1 MKRLLLVSL
10 LAVFAIPAFAIPA
23 QAHAA
28 APCRDRIFND
38 WYADGKI
45 ASTYPHACYVDA
57 LRHIPADADQ
67 YSSLRQD
74 ITAAMRAAVLHT
86 EGKAVPTQIG
96 HGFSQHN
103 VLVSGTQSS
112 TQTAPHDASPPS
124 SSSTTQDPAPAGQ
137 TANAAVAT
145 SSGGGAPL
153 PVLALGGLAL
163 ALVAAGA
170 IGAGVKH
177 ARSRRG

>member
-1 MKRLLLVSL
+1 MKRLLLLSL
-10 LAVFAIPAFAIPA
+10 LVVFAVPA

-57 LRHIPADADQ
+57 LHHIPLDADE

-74 ITAAMRAAVLHT
+74 ITSAMRAGVLHS
-86 EGKAVPTQIG
+86 EGKAVPTQVG
-96 HGFSQHN
+96 HGFAQHN
-103 VLVSGTQSS
+103 VLVSGAQTSTTQS
-112 TQTAPHDASPPS
+112 APHDPAPS
-124 SSSTTQDPAPAGQ
+124 SSQAPAPSSQSTNAD
-137 TANAAVAT
+137 AAVAASST
-145 SSGGGAPL
+145 SSGAPL
-153 PVLALGGLAL
+153 PVLVLGALAL

-177 ARSRRG
+177 ARSRRR

>member
-10 LAVFAIPAFAIPA
+10 LAVLVFAVPA

-28 APCRDRIFND
+28 APCRDKIFND

-57 LRHIPADADQ
+57 LRHIPTDADE

-74 ITAAMRAAVLHT
+74 ITAAMRAGILHA
-86 EGKAVPTQIG
+86 EGKSVPTQIG
-96 HGFSQHN
+96 HGFAAHN
-103 VLVSGTQSS
+103 VLVSGAQSS
-112 TQTAPHDASPPS
+112 TQSAPHDASPPS
-124 SSSTTQDPAPAGQ
+124 SSASQDPAPNGGQ
-137 TANAAVAT
+137 AANSEVAT
-145 SSGGGAPL
+145 SSSGAPL

-177 ARSRRG
+177 ARSRRR

>member
-1 MKRLLLVSL
+1 MKRLLLLSL
-10 LAVFAIPAFAIPA
+10 LAAFVVAVPA

-57 LRHIPADADQ
+57 LGHIPTDADQ
-67 YSSLRQD
+67 YSSLRED
-74 ITAAMRAAVLHT
+74 ITAAMRAAIRHS
-86 EGKAVPTQIG
+86 EGQAVPQQVG
-96 HGFSQHN
+96 HGFAAHN
-103 VLVSGTQSS
+103 VLVSGGQSS
-112 TQTAPHDASPPS
+112 TQPAPHDPVPSPS
-124 SSSTTQDPAPAGQ
+124 SSSPAQDPPPSSGQ

-145 SSGGGAPL
+145 SSSGAPL

-177 ARSRRG
+177 ARSRRR

>member
-10 LAVFAIPAFAIPA
+10 LAVLAVAVPA

-28 APCRDRIFND
+28 APCRDKIFND

-57 LRHIPADADQ
+57 LRHIPTDADE
-67 YSSLRQD
+67 YSSLRED
-74 ITAAMRAAVLHT
+74 ITAAMRAGILHS
-86 EGKAVPTQIG
+86 EGKAVPKQIG
-96 HGFSQHN
+96 HGFAAHN
-103 VLVSGTQSS
+103 VLVSGAQSS
-112 TQTAPHDASPPS
+112 TQSAPHDPAT
-124 SSSTTQDPAPAGQ
+124 STTSSQGPASTGQ
-137 TANAAVAT
+137 TVNAEVAT
-145 SSGGGAPL
+145 SSSGAPL

-177 ARSRRG
+177 ARSRRR

>member
-10 LAVFAIPAFAIPA
+10 SLLVVVAVPAR
-23 QAHAA
+23 AHAA

-74 ITAAMRAAVLHT
+74 ITAAMRAAVLHA
-86 EGKAVPTQIG
+86 EGKAVPTQVG
-96 HGFSQHN
+96 HGFAQHN
-103 VLVSGTQSS
+103 VLVSGTP
-112 TQTAPHDASPPS
+112 TTTTKTAPHDASPPASPS
-124 SSSTTQDPAPAGQ
+124 STQDPSPGGGQ
-137 TANAAVAT
+137 SASPSAQVAT
-145 SSGGGAPL
+145 SSGGAPL

-177 ARSRRG
+177 ARSRRH

>member
-1 MKRLLLVSL
+1 MKRLLLLSL
-10 LAVFAIPAFAIPA
+10 LVVFAVPA
-23 QAHAA
+23 QAQAA

-57 LRHIPADADQ
+57 LHHIPLDADE

-74 ITAAMRAAVLHT
+74 ITSAMRAGVLHA
-86 EGKAVPTQIG
+86 EGKAVPTQVG
-96 HGFSQHN
+96 HGFAQHN
-103 VLVSGTQSS
+103 VLVSGAPTSTTQS
-112 TQTAPHDASPPS
+112 APHDPAPSPSQAPASQS
-124 SSSTTQDPAPAGQ
+124 SNAKVAVAASST
-137 TANAAVAT
+137 
-145 SSGGGAPL
+145 SSGAPL
-153 PVLALGGLAL
+153 PVLVLGALAL

-177 ARSRRG
+177 ARSRRR

>member
-10 LAVFAIPAFAIPA
+10 LAAFAVAVPA

-28 APCRDRIFND
+28 SPCRDRIFND

-57 LRHIPADADQ
+57 LRHIPTDADE
-67 YSSLRQD
+67 YSSLRED
-74 ITAAMRAAVLHT
+74 ITAAMRAAILHS
-86 EGKAVPTQIG
+86 EGRAAPKQVG
-96 HGFSQHN
+96 HGFAAHN
-103 VLVSGTQSS
+103 VLVSGAQSS
-112 TQTAPHDASPPS
+112 THTAPHDPAPSTS
-124 SSSTTQDPAPAGQ
+124 SSQDPPATGQ
-137 TANAAVAT
+137 TANATVAT
-145 SSGGGAPL
+145 SSSGAPL

-170 IGAGVKH
+170 IGAGVKR
-177 ARSRRG
+177 ARSRRR

>member
-10 LAVFAIPAFAIPA
+10 LAVLAVAVPA

-28 APCRDRIFND
+28 APCRDKIFND

-57 LRHIPADADQ
+57 LRHIPTDADQ

-74 ITAAMRAAVLHT
+74 ITAAMRAGILHA
-86 EGKAVPTQIG
+86 EGKDVPTQIG
-96 HGFSQHN
+96 HGFAAHN
-103 VLVSGTQSS
+103 VLVSGAQSS
-112 TQTAPHDASPPS
+112 TQSAPHDPSPPTS
-124 SSSTTQDPAPAGQ
+124 SSSSQDPAPGGQ
-137 TANAAVAT
+137 TANAEAAT
-145 SSGGGAPL
+145 SSSGAPL

-177 ARSRRG
+177 ARSRRR